1 MAIFQIFTMALGC
14 LGEPAPSFTA
24 FKLEELIRS
33 SPENG
38 AMTGMVPPAWKD
50 IFEALGAGE
59 GAMGPGK
66 LEKMMMEVGVN
77 DVGAY
82 MDPMLKE
89 ELNTETVKEKIQ
101 QIAEDKEMLLKIVH
115 GNPMVQQAR
124 VEYGNEFSD
133 GRFAINKLAGFFV
146 KIENSFKHRN
156 IHIIPGFEF
165 SLLTCFF
172 SEPRPKNRPSLG
184 ALPKIP
190 DRRFCRFQVLGQ
202 DPSLAHL
209 INPTTLE
216 KILSSEVLHKVQDGT
231 LDEATLQDIL
241 EIPPP
246 TTSTETTS
254 TRGSGGSER
263 WLPEMLDPN
272 TAPALYL
279 EGGLMIKEVKP
290 GDGRHF
296 PQDGDMLLVD
306 YVGYLPTGEVT
317 R

>member
-1 MAIFQIFTMALGC
+1 M
-14 LGEPAPSFTA
+14 
-24 FKLEELIRS
+24 
-33 SPENG
+33 
-38 AMTGMVPPAWKD
+38 
-50 IFEALGAGE
+50 
-59 GAMGPGK
+59 
-66 LEKMMMEVGVN
+66 
-77 DVGAY
+77 
-82 MDPMLKE
+82 
-89 ELNTETVKEKIQ
+89 
-101 QIAEDKEMLLKIVH
+101 
-115 GNPMVQQAR
+115 
-124 VEYGNEFSD
+124 
-133 GRFAINKLAGFFV
+133 
-146 KIENSFKHRN
+146 
-156 IHIIPGFEF
+156 
-165 SLLTCFF
+165 
-172 SEPRPKNRPSLG
+172 
-184 ALPKIP
+184 
-190 DRRFCRFQVLGQ
+190 LGQ

-246 TTSTETTS
+246 TTTTETTS